1 MTQADGAAIP
11 HRASRQDTGLD
22 GQKYRIHPQAGEEER
37 EDLSPLHRI
46 SHAVGWFVGTIY
58 FIVLQCFAILSW
70 FLLNAGPLHLQRPFD
85 PYPFPLLS
93 VGLAME
99 AVLLTSFVLIRQN
112 AIDLQSQRR
121 NHLDLQINMLAEE
134 EVTTILNLLR
144 GVAAKLDIDLSDHR
158 ESEEQAQDTPVEN
171 IAKDLKSREK

>member
-1 MTQADGAAIP
+1 MGPRSRTEPAVEIP
-11 HRASRQDTGLD
+11 GTTARNIESILSLEQED
-22 GQKYRIHPQAGEEER
+22 R
-37 EDLSPLHRI
+37 EDLSLLHRV

-58 FIVLQCFAILSW
+58 FALSQCVAILGW
-70 FLLNAGPLHLQRPFD
+70 VLLNAGPIRLPHPFD

-112 AIDLQSQRR
+112 AIDRLSERR

-144 GVAAKLDIDLSDHR
+144 GVAAKLDIDLSDHQ
-158 ESEEQAQDTPVEN
+158 ESEEQAKETPVEN
-171 IAKDLKSREK
+171 IAKDLRSREK

>member
-1 MTQADGAAIP
+1 MGPQSRRGPAVKIP
-11 HRASRQDTGLD
+11 GTTARNIESILNLEQED
-22 GQKYRIHPQAGEEER
+22 R
-37 EDLSPLHRI
+37 EDLSPLHRV

-58 FIVLQCFAILSW
+58 FVLLQCFAILIW
-70 FLLNAGPLHLQRPFD
+70 VLLNAGPLHLPHPFD

-93 VGLAME
+93 LGLAME

-112 AIDLQSQRR
+112 AIDRQSERR

-144 GVAAKLDIDLSDHR
+144 GVAAKLDIDLSDRR

-171 IAKDLKSREK
+171 IAKDLRSREK

>member
-1 MTQADGAAIP
+1 MQPMGPRSRTEPADGIP
-11 HRASRQDTGLD
+11 GTTARNIESILNLEQED
-22 GQKYRIHPQAGEEER
+22 R
-37 EDLSPLHRI
+37 EDLSLLHRI
-46 SHAVGWFVGTIY
+46 SHAVGWFAGTIY
-58 FIVLQCFAILSW
+58 FVLLQCLAILIW
-70 FLLNAGPLHLQRPFD
+70 VLLNAGPLHLQRPFD

-112 AIDLQSQRR
+112 AIDRQSERR

-144 GVAAKLDIDLSDHR
+144 GVAAKLDIDLSHLR
-158 ESEEQAQDTPVEN
+158 HSEEQAKDTPVEN
-171 IAKDLKSREK
+171 IAKDLRSREK